1 MLREQWATFET
12 WSTIGTGKTLAPL
25 TLLVD
30 KSDPFVSASC
40 HHVRTCSSITLIIT
54 TTIVRNA
61 ASQIVPVENVTADI
75 VRHICADQFQSA
87 TQSHPHGPW
96 LLNGMELGDVSECFP
111 ADLADHLRF

>member
-12 WSTIGTGKTLAPL
+12 SSTIGTGKTLAPL

-30 KSDPFVSASC
+30 KSDPFDSASC

-54 TTIVRNA
+54 TTIVRNV

-75 VRHICADQFQSA
+75 VRHICTDQFQSA

-96 LLNGMELGDVSECFP
+96 LLNGMELGDVSERFP
-111 ADLADHLRF
+111 ADLVDHSHF